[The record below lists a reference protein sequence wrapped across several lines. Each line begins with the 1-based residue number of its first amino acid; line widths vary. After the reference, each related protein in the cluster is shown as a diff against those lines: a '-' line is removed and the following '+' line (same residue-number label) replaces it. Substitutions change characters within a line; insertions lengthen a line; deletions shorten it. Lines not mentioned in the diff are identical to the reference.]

1 MKKYIV
7 TLFILM
13 FAISVNAQDNE
24 QLTEPLPH
32 MVENLELRDLRNK
45 PTHMPYWGDKNM
57 LIFSF

>member
-24 QLTEPLPH
+24 QVTEPLPH
-32 MVENLELRDLRNK
+32 MVENLEL
-45 PTHMPYWGDKNM
+45 
-57 LIFSF
+57 